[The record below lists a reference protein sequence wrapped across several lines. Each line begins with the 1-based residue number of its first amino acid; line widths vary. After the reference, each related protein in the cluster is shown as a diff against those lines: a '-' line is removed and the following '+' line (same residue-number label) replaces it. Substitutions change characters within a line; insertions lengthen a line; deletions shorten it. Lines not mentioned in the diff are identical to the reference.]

1 MGSSSRYCFDNK
13 TYLVFKITI
22 FTGLRVGAPST
33 RFHDLRHPNVKPKTQ
48 IFLIANAAKLA
59 GWVEIPS
66 EVVEADD
73 ARAIVIATSTNLIKP
88 CWTPKICKDTVP
100 TWQIELLARIARS
113 IRHGRW

>member
-100 TWQIELLARIARS
+100 T
-113 IRHGRW
+113 